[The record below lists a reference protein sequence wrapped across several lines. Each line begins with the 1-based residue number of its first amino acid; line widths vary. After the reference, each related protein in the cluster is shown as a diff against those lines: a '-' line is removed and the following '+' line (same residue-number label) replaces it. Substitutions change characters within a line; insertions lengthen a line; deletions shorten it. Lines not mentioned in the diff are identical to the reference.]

1 MTISEIIQSYLH
13 ALERGD
19 EYAVLQLFSE
29 GAIVVSPLYGRIKAT
44 DFYEQLFEDT
54 AQSLIT
60 LLQIF
65 KGAQKGSASAHFRYR
80 WTMEDEEPVSFEA
93 VDIFEFDSQKK
104 ISKLTIIYDTV
115 FVREAFERLKE
126 NG

>member
-1 MTISEIIQSYLH
+1 MTISEIIQHYFQ

-29 GAIVVSPLYGRIKAT
+29 KAIVVSPLYGRMKASE
-44 DFYEQLFEDT
+44 FYEQLFEDT

-65 KGAQKGSASAHFRYR
+65 KGLQVGSAAAHFQYR
-80 WTMEDEEPVSFEA
+80 WILENGEPVSFEG
-93 VDIFEFDSQKK
+93 VDIFEFNEKKK
-104 ISKLTIIYDTV
+104 IRKLTIIYDTNL
-115 FVREAFERLKE
+115 VRGAFERLKA
-126 NG
+126 

>member
-19 EYAVLQLFSE
+19 EYGVLQLFAE
-29 GAIVVSPLYGRIKAT
+29 GAIVVSPLYGRKKAT

-65 KGAQKGSASAHFRYR
+65 KGAQKGSAAAHFRYR
-80 WTMEDEEPVSFEA
+80 WTLEDEQPVSFEA
-93 VDIFEFDSQKK
+93 VDIFEFDNERK
-104 ISKLTIIYDTV
+104 ISKLTIIYDTA
-115 FVREAFERLKE
+115 FVREAFERLR
-126 NG
+126 N